1 MLFWPNKTCWDV
13 SVASGNC
20 EKMCKN
26 LSSVIVNL
34 IIGTDWTIDDIIST
48 KCQPEESNLTRR
60 TYFVTIFE
68 PQMSNFLLFAAISPC
83 TFDARLPRLIIKV
96 WLRALSWALEGL
108 WKSWRALFTHL
119 WHFIHEN
126 NRSIHEYNL
135 QPQPCSPP
143 PLLLFARYQYH
154 KGCGLHFPLLRERI
168 YLVRIK
174 LSQNKNALPLK
185 IAFLQWTHQNPRLGL
200 ITVTR
205 KQNQTLSLAD

>member
-13 SVASGNC
+13 NVASGNC

-34 IIGTDWTIDDIIST
+34 IIGTDWTIEDIIST

-96 WLRALSWALEGL
+96 WPRALSWALEGL
-108 WKSWRALFTHL
+108 GKSWRALFTHL

-143 PLLLFARYQYH
+143 P
-154 KGCGLHFPLLRERI
+154 PPP
-168 YLVRIK
+168 VRSVSIP
-174 LSQNKNALPLK
+174 QRMRVALPTPP
-185 IAFLQWTHQNPRLGL
+185 WTYIFSANKTL
-200 ITVTR
+200 T
-205 KQNQTLSLAD
+205 KQKRTAIKNRISPMNTPKP